1 MTIKMCVIKRKLKF
15 QDHKTFLETA
25 QPKIKLKHLEKNKSD
40 VDTVK
45 DNKKETNKDLRV
57 KSTLFFTE
65 EIKKIALSWNDSKN
79 AINWFD
85 RNIRKRN
92 EKKI

>member
-15 QDHKTFLETA
+15 QDHKAFLETA

-65 EIKKIALSWNDSKN
+65 EIKKIALS
-79 AINWFD
+79 
-85 RNIRKRN
+85 
-92 EKKI
+92 